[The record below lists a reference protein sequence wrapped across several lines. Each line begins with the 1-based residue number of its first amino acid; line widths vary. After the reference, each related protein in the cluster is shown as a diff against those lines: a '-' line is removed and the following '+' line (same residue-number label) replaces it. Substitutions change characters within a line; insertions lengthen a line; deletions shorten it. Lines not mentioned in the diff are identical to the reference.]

1 MLLIG
6 ASVELQASATKLGQ
20 EGYHKNRDYVIACM
34 CLVYVALA
42 GSGVET
48 GTGFLIA
55 VPLGAGAL
63 VWFRYMITNNH
74 VIPDIETARKTLLD
88 FRNER
93 NGSVTQCTVQLSR
106 RSALSVPFC
115 LIVFVVIFLIY

>member
-1 MLLIG
+1 LISFLLLLLLIG
-6 ASVELQASATKLGQ
+6 ASVELQASGTKRGQ

-74 VIPDIETARKTLLD
+74 VIPDIDTARKTLLD

-93 NGSVTQCTVQLSR
+93 NGSVTQCKVQLSR
-106 RSALSVPFC
+106 RSALSVPFA
-115 LIVFVVIFLIY
+115 